1 MRPAA
6 EGRATVP
13 IVTPEPHP
21 LAATTTLTALLEAWL
36 AGAVTTLETGR
47 RIERRHARD
56 VDIPAS
62 ARTALM
68 EVFPPYP
75 ASAPDPDIVRLILR
89 ALEADEPADE
99 ALIAVTH
106 RRPLLEAVVT
116 LDPDDALVETIL
128 RPGERVLLGT
138 PGGRRALAALLEG
151 DGGPFEDWLDRVVLD
166 AEAFA
171 GTTGDVPLLGLEDLD
186 ALVRRLALA
195 TETLQPGPARVM
207 VADEWV
213 AETTVAALAEDVPLP
228 EVARVTGEVL
238 LERSAPILLWHAAH
252 ELALVAEDDPALAL
266 TVLQRCL
273 PVGTAEAGR
282 CPAEAAAPL
291 LGELAPTAAVDV
303 LDGLAPRLDA
313 DAWAAIAR
321 GFLRSALSS
330 TWADWRDP
338 VRAWADGDDTVRA
351 VAVVDALV
359 RGGAPEPGAL
369 AWFIDAPVPAVRAAC
384 RTHVGL
390 TA

>member
-36 AGAVTTLETGR
+36 AGAVTSLETGR
-47 RIERRHARD
+47 RIDRRHARD
-56 VDIPAS
+56 VDVPAS
-62 ARTALM
+62 ARAALH
-68 EVFPPYP
+68 ELFPPYP
-75 ASAPDPDIVRLILR
+75 APAPDPDAVRLILR

-106 RRPLLEAVVT
+106 RRPLLEAVLT

-128 RPGERVLLGT
+128 RPGERILLGT
-138 PGGRRALAALLEG
+138 PGGRRALGALLDG
-151 DGGPFEDWLDRVVLD
+151 DGRPFEDWLDRVVLD

-171 GTTGDVPLLGLEDLD
+171 GTTGDVPLLGLDDLA
-186 ALVRRLALA
+186 ALVQRLALA
-195 TETLQPGPARVM
+195 TERLQAGPARVM

-228 EVARVTGEVL
+228 EVARTSGEVL

-252 ELALVAEDDPALAL
+252 ELALVAEDDPALAR
-266 TVLQRCL
+266 TVLERCL
-273 PVGTAEAGR
+273 PVGAIEAGR

-291 LGELAPTAAVDV
+291 LGELAPAAAAAL
-303 LDGLAPRLDA
+303 LDGLSPALDA
-313 DAWAAIAR
+313 DAWSAVAR
-321 GFLRSALSS
+321 GFLRSALATS
-330 TWADWRDP
+330 WAEWRDP
-338 VRAWADGDDTVRA
+338 IRAWADGDDPVRA

-359 RGGAPEPGAL
+359 RGGAPESGAL
-369 AWFIDAPVPAVRAAC
+369 AWFTEAPVPAVRAAC
-384 RTHVGL
+384 RAHVGL
-390 TA
+390 SA